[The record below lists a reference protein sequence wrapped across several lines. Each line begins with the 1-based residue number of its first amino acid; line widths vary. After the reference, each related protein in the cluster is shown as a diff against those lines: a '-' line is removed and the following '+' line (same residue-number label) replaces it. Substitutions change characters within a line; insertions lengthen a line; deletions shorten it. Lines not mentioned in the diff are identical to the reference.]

1 VHFTRLRLTGF
12 KSFVDPTDL
21 LIEPGLTAIV
31 GPNGCGKSNL
41 VEALRWVMGET
52 SARQLRG
59 REMDDVIFGGSAS
72 RPRRNHAEV
81 SVLLDNT
88 ARTAP
93 AMFNDYSEI
102 EVSRRIERGA
112 GSVYRINGK
121 ETRARDVALLFAD
134 EATGARSAAL
144 VSQGRIGALIAAK
157 PAQRRSLLDEAA
169 GITGLHSRRHE
180 AELRLSAAESN
191 LERLDDVMGALESQL
206 QGLKRQAR
214 QANRYR
220 RVSARIRET
229 EALLF
234 HRRWRE
240 AEDAVAAAERAL
252 EAAGRAVGEAE
263 RAAAEAAAARTEAAA
278 ALPPLRDAEQKARA
292 VLHKL
297 EVRQVS
303 LEAEERRLNEVR
315 RALESRLVQIDADVE
330 RETAL
335 ARDAESAMARL
346 DEEAAKLVAAQEGE
360 AEAER
365 DAEQARAQ
373 AAEAAAAV
381 ESAVEALAGRLA
393 AAEARRAALD
403 RQIADL
409 DVRIERLAVRMAE
422 IEAEERALAAEDKDA
437 RAEGDADEALA
448 AVEARLDAARAALA
462 EAEAVRESR
471 QAAERGAREAL
482 QAAETALAALAA
494 EERALADLLDAE
506 REGRWPAV
514 IDAVTAEA
522 GFEAALAAALGEDL
536 SASLAEDAPLRWTA
550 IDFAADPPP
559 LPEGAMALT
568 EVVEAPTPLARRL
581 SQIGVVDSAAE
592 GTRLQPMLAQGQR
605 LVSREGALWRWD
617 GLVVAPE
624 AETPAARR
632 LRQRNRLGAVRDERK
647 EAERRREEAASAAD
661 AAQAALAEAQ
671 AAEQDARARLREAE
685 RACDAAREERARA
698 AARAAARAQRRES
711 LRETAERLAADLAE
725 ARAAREAAEAA
736 RARLATDDHDR
747 AELERLRARLAE
759 RRAALSACEHALES
773 LRRDA
778 ALRRERI
785 EAINAERESW
795 RLRAEGTAQRL
806 AQLAAR
812 RESAESDLAAIAERP
827 AAIAAERAGLLDAL
841 GDAQSDA
848 ARAADAVA
856 EAEARLDA
864 CDRALKERDGAA
876 AAARE
881 ERVRR
886 EGDLARA
893 EAAREEIV
901 RAIAERLSVAPGA
914 LAALARIADG
924 DAPPPVDEIEARLA
938 KLVRERESIGAV
950 NLRAEA
956 EAAEVGEQLEALAD
970 ERADLEA
977 AIARLRQ
984 AIGRLD
990 REGRE
995 RLTDAFEKINGH
1007 FSALFTRLFGGG
1019 RAHLALVDSDDPLE
1033 AGLEIMASPPGK
1045 RLQSLALLSGG
1056 EQALTALALL
1066 FAVFLTNPTPI
1077 CVLDEVDAPLDD
1089 ANVERFCD
1097 LLDEIARGSAT
1108 RFIVVTHHR
1117 MTMARMDRLFGVTMS
1132 ERGVSRLVSVDLET
1146 AETLRATA

>member
-72 RPRRNHAEV
+72 RPKRNHAEV
-81 SVLLDNT
+81 SVLLDNA
-88 ARTAP
+88 ARSAP

-134 EATGARSAAL
+134 EATGSRSTAM
-144 VSQGRIGALIAAK
+144 VSQGRIGSLIAAK
-157 PAQRRSLLDEAA
+157 PAQRRGLLDEAA

-180 AELRLSAAESN
+180 AELRLSAAETN
-191 LERLDDVMGALESQL
+191 LERLDDVTGALETQL

-220 RVSARIRET
+220 RVSERIRET

-234 HRRWRE
+234 HRRWRA
-240 AEDAVAAAERAL
+240 AEDAVIAADQAFD
-252 EAAGRAVGEAE
+252 AAGRAVGEAE
-263 RAAAEAAAARTEAAA
+263 RAAARAATARTEAAA
-278 ALPPLRDAEQKARA
+278 ALPPLREVEQSARA
-292 VLHKL
+292 ALHRL

-303 LEAEERRLNEVR
+303 LDAEERRLNEVR
-315 RALESRLVQIDADVE
+315 RALDARLVQIDADVE

-335 ARDAESAMARL
+335 ARDAEDAMAKLDAETARL
-346 DEEAAKLVAAQEGE
+346 AAAREGE
-360 AEAER
+360 AEAE
-365 DAEQARAQ
+365 Q
-373 AAEAAAAV
+373 AALAARDEAGAETAAVEAAV
-381 ESAVEALAGRLA
+381 ESLAGRLA
-393 AAEARRAALD
+393 AAEARRLAID
-403 RQIADL
+403 RQIEDL
-409 DVRIERLAVRMAE
+409 DARIERLRARAREVEVEQA
-422 IEAEERALAAEDKDA
+422 ALAAEDGGEIAD
-437 RAEGDADEALA
+437 GDADEALA
-448 AVEARLDAARAALA
+448 AVEARLDAARAALD
-462 EAEAVRESR
+462 EAEHVRESA
-471 QAAERGAREAL
+471 QAAERAAREAT
-482 QAAETALAALAA
+482 QAAETVLAALDA

-514 IDAVTAEA
+514 IDAVSARA
-522 GFEAALAAALGEDL
+522 GYEAALAAALGEDL
-536 SASLAEDAPLRWTA
+536 SASLAEDAPLRWTGL
-550 IDFAADPPP
+550 DFSGDPPA
-559 LPEGAMALT
+559 LPDGATPLT
-568 EVVEAPTPLARRL
+568 EVVEAPAPLARRL
-581 SQIGVVDSAAE
+581 GQIGVVEAAD
-592 GTRLQPMLAQGQR
+592 GARLQGRLAQGQR
-605 LVSREGALWRWD
+605 LVSRDGALWRWD
-617 GLVVAPE
+617 GLVVAAE

-632 LRQRNRLGAVRDERK
+632 LRQRNRLAAVR
-647 EAERRREEAASAAD
+647 AE
-661 AAQAALAEAQ
+661 LAEARARR
-671 AAEQDARARLREAE
+671 AAEAEAQDKARTALGEAQTAEARARERLRETE
-685 RACDAAREERARA
+685 RARDVAREERARA
-698 AARAAARAQRRES
+698 SARAAARAQRGEN

-725 ARAAREAAEAA
+725 ATAA
-736 RARLATDDHDR
+736 RAAAETARAEIAAEGDDR

-759 RRAALSACEHALES
+759 RRGELSAREHALET

-778 ALRRERI
+778 ALRRERLD
-785 EAINAERESW
+785 EVAAERESW
-795 RLRAEGTAQRL
+795 RQRAEGASQRL

-812 RESAESDLAAIAERP
+812 RESAEADLAAIAERP
-827 AAIAAERAGLLDAL
+827 AAIAAERATLLSEL
-841 GDAQSDA
+841 GEAQRA
-848 ARAADAVA
+848 AAEAADAVA
-856 EAEARLDA
+856 EAETRLDA
-864 CDRALKERDGAA
+864 LDRALKESDAA
-876 AAARE
+876 SAAARE

-886 EGDLARA
+886 EGEQARA
-893 EAAREEIV
+893 AAMREEV
-901 RAIAERLSVAPGA
+901 LRAIAERLGCAA
-914 LAALARIADG
+914 ADLAGLAHVEDP
-924 DAPPPVDEIEARLA
+924 DAVPPAEEIEARLA
-938 KLVRERESIGAV
+938 KLVREREAIGAV

-956 EAAEVGEQLEALAD
+956 EAAEVGEQLAALAE

-995 RLTDAFEKINGH
+995 RLLAAFETINGH
-1007 FSALFTRLFGGG
+1007 FGALFTRLFGGG
-1019 RAHLALVDSDDPLE
+1019 RAHLSLVDSEDPLD

-1045 RLQSLALLSGG
+1045 RLQSLSLLSGG

-1097 LLDEIARGSAT
+1097 LVDEIARGSAT

-1132 ERGVSRLVSVDLET
+1132 ERGVSRLVSVDLQT
-1146 AETLRATA
+1146 AEALRATA